1 MQDDCYLIAVEGWKA
16 ETYRIIEEKKNK
28 DNKVIRTID
37 KGWTCDLIPKPLVIN
52 RYFYEQQQAIDD
64 QKIELE
70 GFENQLIELE
80 EQHSEEG
87 AALNGVNN
95 KTDANI
101 ALYDYI
107 YLAWSAINTD
117 TFQTYKIQIKE
128 LEIQENELLSLL
140 DHYLLR
146 DLKNSKA
153 SLVNKAITDRLKQ
166 DITSEET
173 ELLNRYL
180 KTTKS
185 IKDSQKIIKDLR
197 EAIIADIKEKI
208 ADNIESNY
216 LLEISVIYR
225 YLDLIQT
232 IADSKKAIRE
242 AEAALDAE
250 LLAFYPTL
258 NSEQIKQLVVDDKWM
273 VAIDAAIHSEMNR
286 VSQQLTQRITE
297 LAERYATP
305 LPQITANVANL
316 SAKVAIHLKNM
327 GIRYE

>member
-1 MQDDCYLIAVEGWKA
+1 
-16 ETYRIIEEKKNK
+16 
-28 DNKVIRTID
+28 
-37 KGWTCDLIPKPLVIN
+37 
-52 RYFYEQQQAIDD
+52 
-64 QKIELE
+64 
-70 GFENQLIELE
+70 
-80 EQHSEEG
+80 
-87 AALNGVNN
+87 
-95 KTDANI
+95 
-101 ALYDYI
+101 
-107 YLAWSAINTD
+107 
-117 TFQTYKIQIKE
+117 
-128 LEIQENELLSLL
+128 LL

-305 LPQITANVANL
+305 LPEITANVANL

>member
-1 MQDDCYLIAVEGWKA
+1 
-16 ETYRIIEEKKNK
+16 
-28 DNKVIRTID
+28 
-37 KGWTCDLIPKPLVIN
+37 
-52 RYFYEQQQAIDD
+52 
-64 QKIELE
+64 
-70 GFENQLIELE
+70 
-80 EQHSEEG
+80 
-87 AALNGVNN
+87 
-95 KTDANI
+95 
-101 ALYDYI
+101 LYDYI
-107 YLAWSAINTD
+107 YLAWSAINID

-197 EAIIADIKEKI
+197 EAIITDIKEKI

-273 VAIDAAIHSEMNR
+273 VAIAAAIHSEMNR

-305 LPQITANVANL
+305 LPKITANVASL
-316 SAKVAIHLKNM
+316 SAKVAVHLKNM
-327 GIRYE
+327 GISI